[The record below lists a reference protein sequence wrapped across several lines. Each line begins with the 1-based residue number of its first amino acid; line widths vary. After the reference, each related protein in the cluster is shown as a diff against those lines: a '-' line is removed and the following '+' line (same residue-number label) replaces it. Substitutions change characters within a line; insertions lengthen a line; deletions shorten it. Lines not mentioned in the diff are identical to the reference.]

1 MIIKIAVFCVAV
13 SNCLQYVAIER
24 QRRAF
29 IRVKYDAF
37 IRVKYDIE
45 TLEKAITALER
56 KL

>member
-1 MIIKIAVFCVAV
+1 MIVKIAVFCVAV

-24 QRRAF
+24 QRQALRRA
-29 IRVKYDAF
+29 
-37 IRVKYDIE
+37 KYDIE